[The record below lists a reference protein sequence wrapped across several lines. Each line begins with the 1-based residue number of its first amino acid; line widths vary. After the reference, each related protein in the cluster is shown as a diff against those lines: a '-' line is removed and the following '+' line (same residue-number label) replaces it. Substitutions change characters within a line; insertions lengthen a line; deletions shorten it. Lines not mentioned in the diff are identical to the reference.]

1 MSAAG
6 PALVVFSSL
15 FPSEQEP
22 LAGVFIR
29 ERMFRVAKI
38 LPVTVVAPQ
47 PWFPLQGLLRH
58 WRPGYRPSKAA
69 SETMNG
75 IEVLRPR
82 FLALPGILR
91 RFDGFFMALASVAAI
106 RRLAKQGRADL
117 IDAHFGYPDGYAA
130 SLVAIWLRLPMTVT
144 LRGTETRH
152 ASEPALR
159 SRLVAGLQRAER
171 VFSVSGS
178 LRDFAVALGTP
189 SARTCVIGNGVD
201 LAKFAPIPR
210 AEARRQLGLAADAPV
225 LISVGALVER
235 KGFQRVIECLP
246 ALLEDFPGLHYVAV
260 GGPSPEGDIGE
271 QLQARVVA
279 LGLQQRVHFL
289 GPIRPEELRVPLSAA
304 DLFVLATSNEG
315 WANVLLEAMACG
327 LPVVTTRVG
336 GNAEV
341 VSDDVLGILVPFG
354 DADALRAAIAAAL
367 GKSWD
372 VGRIR
377 RYAEENSWDRRIE
390 QLVAEFRSV
399 AGARRLAAQTGKT
412 STSATGRPVR
422 VCVVGP
428 LPPPPGGMANQT
440 LQLSRLLSEEG
451 LKVGVVQTNVM
462 FRPALVGRLR
472 GLRAVYRVLP
482 YVRRLWSAMRD
493 ADVVHLMANSGWSWF
508 WFAVPAALVARL
520 RGVPLVI
527 NYRGGEAEPFLERSA
542 WTVRP
547 IVKRAAALAVPSRFL
562 QGVFGRFGMAATIVP
577 NIIDLTRFRPGPLRG
592 GRNVHLI
599 VTRNLEPLYDNGTA
613 IRALALVRDEVPDAR
628 LTIAGEGP
636 LRRAL
641 EQLAMELGVA
651 DAVRFCGRVDHA
663 EIPALYASAD
673 ICLNPSLADNMPNA
687 LLEALASGVPVVST
701 NVGGVP
707 YLVEHE
713 RTALLVNA
721 GDASAMADAVLRL
734 VRDTRLRDRLRA
746 AGLDH
751 VRRFDWSCVR
761 PQLLGM
767 YESVSKRSIPA
778 GAGLAGKQDACGR

>member
-1 MSAAG
+1 MSAAE

-38 LPVTVVAPQ
+38 LPVTVVSPQ
-47 PWFPLQGLLRH
+47 PWFPLQRLLRF
-58 WRPGYRPSKAA
+58 WWPGYRPERA
-69 SETMNG
+69 SRESMSG

-91 RFDGFFMALASVAAI
+91 RFDGYFMARASMATV
-106 RRLAKQGRADL
+106 RRLARQGRADL

-130 SLVAIWLRLPMTVT
+130 SLVAGWLQLPLTVT

-152 ASEPALR
+152 ASEAALR
-159 SRLVAGLQRAER
+159 SRLTAGLQGAER

-178 LRDFAVALGTP
+178 LRDLAVALGIP
-189 SARTCVIGNGVD
+189 AARTVVVGNGVD

-210 AEARRQLGLAADAPV
+210 AEARRRLGLAENARV
-225 LISVGALVER
+225 IVSVGALVER
-235 KGFQRVIECLP
+235 KGFHRVIECLP
-246 ALLEDFPGLHYVAV
+246 ALLEAFPGLHYVVV

-271 QLQARVVA
+271 RLQARVLA

-289 GPIRPEELRVPLSAA
+289 GPVRPEELRVSLSAA

-341 VSDDVLGILVPFG
+341 VSDDALGILVPFG
-354 DADALRAAIAAAL
+354 DEDALRAAIAAAL
-367 GKSWD
+367 GRSWD
-372 VGRIR
+372 AGRIR

-390 QLVAEFRSV
+390 QLVAEFRRV
-399 AGARRLAAQTGKT
+399 AGARWLTTQTGK
-412 STSATGRPVR
+412 SSASMAGRPMR
-422 VCVVGP
+422 VCLVGP

-440 LQLSRLLSEEG
+440 LQLFRLLSEEG
-451 LKVGVVQTNVM
+451 LKVNVVQTNAM

-472 GLRAVYRVLP
+472 GLRAVYRLLP

-493 ADVVHLMANSGWSWF
+493 AQVVHLMANSGWSWF

-520 RGVPLVI
+520 RDVPLVI

-577 NIIDLTRFRPGPLRG
+577 NIVDLTRFRPSPLRG
-592 GRNVHLI
+592 GRSVHLL
-599 VTRNLEPLYDNGTA
+599 VTRNLEPLYDNATA
-613 IRALALVRDEVPDAR
+613 IRALALVREQVPDAR

-636 LRRAL
+636 ERKAL
-641 EQLAMELGVA
+641 EKLATELGVW

-673 ICLNPSLADNMPNA
+673 VCLNPSLADNMPNA

-707 YLVEHE
+707 HLVEHE

-734 VRDTRLRDRLRA
+734 VRDAPLTDRLRT

-778 GAGLAGKQDACGR
+778 GAGLAGEQDACGR

>member
-1 MSAAG
+1 MSAAE

-29 ERMFRVAKI
+29 ERMFRVAEF
-38 LPVTVVAPQ
+38 LPVTVVSPQ
-47 PWFPLQGLLRH
+47 PWFPLQWLLRL
-58 WRPGYRPSKAA
+58 WWPGYRPARAA
-69 SETMNG
+69 REVMSG

-91 RFDGFFMALASVAAI
+91 RFDGFFMALASIGTV
-106 RRLAKQGRADL
+106 RRLAKQRRADI

-130 SLVAIWLRLPMTVT
+130 SLVAGWLQLPLTVT

-159 SRLVAGLQRAER
+159 SRLAAGLQRAER
-171 VFSVSGS
+171 VFSVSAS
-178 LRDFAVALGTP
+178 LRDLAVALGVP
-189 SARTCVIGNGVD
+189 SPRTCVVGNGVD
-201 LAKFAPIPR
+201 LTKFASIPR
-210 AEARRQLGLAADAPV
+210 AEARRRLGLAADARV

-235 KGFQRVIECLP
+235 KGFHRVIECLP
-246 ALLEDFPGLHYVAV
+246 ALLEDFPRLHYVVV
-260 GGPSPEGDIGE
+260 GGPSPEGDIRE
-271 QLQARVVA
+271 QLRAQVVA
-279 LGLQQRVHFL
+279 LGLQQRIHFL
-289 GPIRPEELRVPLSAA
+289 GPTRPEELRVPLSAA

-341 VSDDVLGILVPFG
+341 VSDDALGILVPFG
-354 DADALRAAIAAAL
+354 DADALRAAIAESL

-372 VGRIR
+372 ASRIR
-377 RYAEENSWDRRIE
+377 LYAEENSWDHRIE
-390 QLVAEFRSV
+390 QLVAEFRRLYGV
-399 AGARRLAAQTGKT
+399 RRLTAPADKC
-412 STSATGRPVR
+412 SAGVTGRPLR

-440 LQLSRLLSEEG
+440 LQLARFLSEEG
-451 LKVGVVQTNVM
+451 LKVSVVQTNAA
-462 FRPALVGRLR
+462 FRPAFVGRLR
-472 GLRAVYRVLP
+472 GLRAVHRLLP
-482 YVRRLWSAMRD
+482 YVCRLWSAMRD

-508 WFAVPAALVARL
+508 WFAVPAAVIARL

-527 NYRGGEAEPFLERSA
+527 NYRGGEAEPFLEHRA
-542 WTVRP
+542 WAVRP
-547 IVKRAAALAVPSRFL
+547 IVQRAAALAVPSRFL

-577 NIIDLTRFRPGPLRG
+577 NIIDLTRFQPGPPRG

-599 VTRNLEPLYDNGTA
+599 VTRNLEPLYDNATA
-613 IRALALVRDEVPDAR
+613 IRALALVREEEPDAR

-713 RTALLVNA
+713 RTALLVKA
-721 GDASAMADAVLRL
+721 GDASSMADAVLRL
-734 VRDTRLRDRLRA
+734 VRDTPLRNRLKT

-761 PQLLGM
+761 PQLLRM
-767 YESVSKRSIPA
+767 YESVSKRSVPA
-778 GAGLAGKQDACGR
+778 GADLVGKQDACGR